1 MTTESAAVL
10 LGALAALEGVVIVAL
25 LLVRLRTPAASRGM
39 EAANGADRVA
49 TAAAIDSRIMGGT
62 ADTSHPAGGSGEA
75 AVPDLAAS
83 GGGIGAI
90 VEATGRGGEPPAGGA
105 WSAVRRDATAP
116 DAAADLLVDRLTGL
130 DSSLVWEQTIREEAR
145 RFARYG
151 RPVALV
157 VAELT
162 GIDRVVDQLGQPVA
176 DRVVSAVADTL
187 RRNARSSDRIAR
199 IGTGR
204 FALLLPETDEILAIN
219 YVERVR
225 AASDRWLEASAV
237 ALRLSAGWSN
247 PTPGGDLSASFRLAV
262 ERMYADRTPGEA
274 TPSRRRSDTS
284 TP

>member
-10 LGALAALEGVVIVAL
+10 LGALAALEGLVIVAL
-25 LLVRLRTPAASRGM
+25 LLVRLRGPASG
-39 EAANGADRVA
+39 EAANGAAADRVA
-49 TAAAIDSRIMGGT
+49 TAAAIDARLEGALPARSGAPSGVDAP
-62 ADTSHPAGGSGEA
+62 ADRGPVASDEGDA
-75 AVPDLAAS
+75 AP
-83 GGGIGAI
+83 GGI
-90 VEATGRGGEPPAGGA
+90 PARNTAAAPAGA
-105 WSAVRRDATAP
+105 WSAVRRDAGAP
-116 DAAADLLVDRLTGL
+116 DTAADLLVDRLTGL
-130 DSSLVWEQTIREEAR
+130 DSALVWEQTIREEGR

-162 GIDRVVDQLGQPVA
+162 GIDRVVDQLGQAVG
-176 DRVVSAVADTL
+176 DRVVAAVADTL

-199 IGTGR
+199 IGPGR
-204 FALLLPETDEILAIN
+204 FGLLLPETDEILAIN

-262 ERMYADRTPGEA
+262 ERLYADRTPGET
-274 TPSRRRSDTS
+274 TPARRRSDAP